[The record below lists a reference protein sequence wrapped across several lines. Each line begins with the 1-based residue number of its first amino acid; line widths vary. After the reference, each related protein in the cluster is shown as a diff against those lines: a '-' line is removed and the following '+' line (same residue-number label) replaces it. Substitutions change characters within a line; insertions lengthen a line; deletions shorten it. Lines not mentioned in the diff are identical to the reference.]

1 MEGPRETMRRFAQ
14 QGQTDGVRG
23 SVRILEGGGLG
34 RRGAYRGAFCL
45 RRRYEDGRMWIA
57 GIKRNVCMGGVV

>member
-23 SVRILEGGGLG
+23 LVGVVEVGGLG
-34 RRGAYRGAFCL
+34 
-45 RRRYEDGRMWIA
+45 EE
-57 GIKRNVCMGGVV
+57 GGVQRSILLA